1 MSNQVRILSLPIFRR
16 HWLYHAWQDPQAAT
30 AAKAVKNWRDGVNLE
45 ERTQLLSEKLQ
56 LWGWEKLLKQWRSME
71 LAKEGSI
78 KSYMYRLA
86 QAVLA
91 REEPEET
98 FLKSIPPDLVHL
110 QIIHPSSIPER
121 EVRRR
126 LRLLTKQR
134 RRKHSMRMRL
144 WVATAAPLTL
154 LLLTPVPALPAYYC
168 LYRAFSH
175 RQALA
180 GCRSLTDAFS
190 HNDAQQLQ
198 DLRKKLLELQTAGHK
213 FDPMGW
219 PTKML
224 QTEPRYLDLL
234 ESVSPESAVTAK
246 AQIVYEKKK
255 LEDMVQPTMVSSAE
269 LDAIVKPQVRLNN
282 PIEDAE
288 VMQVGS
294 LYGINNLLEHVAKA
308 RKRAAGA
315 MFPRHVNG

>member
-1 MSNQVRILSLPIFRR
+1 MSNHVKILALPIFRR
-16 HWLYHAWQDPQAAT
+16 YWLYHAWHDPQAAT
-30 AAKAVKNWRDGVNLE
+30 VARAAKDWRKGVNLE
-45 ERTQLLSEKLQ
+45 EKMQLLSEKLQ
-56 LWGWEKLLKQWRSME
+56 LWGWEKLVKQWRSME
-71 LAKEGSI
+71 LAKERTI

-98 FLKSIPPDLVHL
+98 FLKSVPQHLASL
-110 QIIHPSSIPER
+110 QIIHPSSIPEK

-134 RRKHSMRMRL
+134 RRKHSIRMIS
-144 WVATAAPLTL
+144 WAATAAPLTL
-154 LLLTPVPALPAYYC
+154 LLLTPIPALPAYYC

-198 DLRKKLLELQTAGHK
+198 DLRKGLLEMQTLGHK
-213 FDPMGW
+213 FDPLGW

-224 QTEPRYLDLL
+224 QTEPKYLDLL

-255 LEDMVQPTMVSSAE
+255 LEDMVLPKLVASPK
-269 LDAIVKPQVRLNN
+269 LDDIVKPKTRLTS
-282 PIEDAE
+282 PLEDGD
-288 VMQVGS
+288 VMKVGS
-294 LYGINNLLEHVAKA
+294 LFAINDLLEHVAKA
-308 RKRAAGA
+308 RKRVVGA
-315 MFPRHVNG
+315 MFPRHVSK

>member
-1 MSNQVRILSLPIFRR
+1 
-16 HWLYHAWQDPQAAT
+16 
-30 AAKAVKNWRDGVNLE
+30 
-45 ERTQLLSEKLQ
+45 
-56 LWGWEKLLKQWRSME
+56 ME
-71 LAKEGSI
+71 LAKERTI
-78 KSYMYRLA
+78 KSYMYRYSTALKSRAYCLPEVPRCMPPGPTYSKSWVQLTWIALPFITEATPSCFHNCCRLA

-98 FLKSIPPDLVHL
+98 FLKSVPQHLASL
-110 QIIHPSSIPER
+110 QIIHPSSISEK

-134 RRKHSMRMRL
+134 RRKHSIRMIS
-144 WVATAAPLTL
+144 WAATAAPLTL
-154 LLLTPVPALPAYYC
+154 LLLTPIPALPAYYC

-198 DLRKKLLELQTAGHK
+198 DLRKGLLEMQTQGHK
-213 FDPMGW
+213 FDPLGW
-219 PTKML
+219 PTKMM
-224 QTEPRYLDLL
+224 QTEPKYLDLL

-255 LEDMVQPTMVSSAE
+255 LEDMVLPKMVASPE
-269 LDAIVKPQVRLNN
+269 LDDIVKPKARLEGLTS
-282 PIEDAE
+282 PLEDGE
-288 VMQVGS
+288 VMKVGS
-294 LYGINNLLEHVAKA
+294 LFAINDLLEHVAKA
-308 RKRAAGA
+308 RKRVVGA
-315 MFPRHVNG
+315 MFPRHVSK